1 MPLFRKNRDKSQAER
16 LAAWRLDSIPSRD
29 FSAEMD
35 ALLSELGLGTER
47 KRGVWIPSVG
57 SGPLFLRWLDDD
69 RVLAGFVALDDTHDP
84 GELTDL
90 LRRNLDPWLVWFAL
104 DDADTD
110 SLGVRFKLPLDAF
123 DRDAVLLGVETIAGL
138 AGDDD
143 VAGRAR
149 GLRATAAGEMEEQ
162 AAHARTREAL
172 AAGIEAAGLAAT
184 ERDGVWE
191 IAVERGVVQ
200 AIPRDTGESVL
211 FMHELAYDYGT
222 DRVEMLRWLLM
233 ASDWSGARI
242 GLAPLPGGEGAFA
255 AAAVAAAD
263 LRPQAVAWGVEQV
276 LRVADEYDDKTGQA

>member
-1 MPLFRKNRDKSQAER
+1 MPLFRKKRDKSQAER

-35 ALLSELGLGTER
+35 ALLAELGLGSER

-57 SGPLFLRWLDDD
+57 SGPLFLRWLDED
-69 RVLAGFVALDDTHDP
+69 RVLAGYVALNDTHDP
-84 GELTDL
+84 GELTGL
-90 LRRNLDPWLVWFAL
+90 LRRNLDPWLIWFAL
-104 DDADTD
+104 DAADSD
-110 SLGVRFKLPLDAF
+110 SLGARFKLPLDAF

-149 GLRATAAGEMEEQ
+149 GLRTTAAGEMEEQ

-191 IAVERGVVQ
+191 IEVERGVVQ

-222 DRVEMLRWLLM
+222 DHVDMLRWLLV

-255 AAAVAAAD
+255 AAAVAAVD
-263 LRPQAVAWGVEQV
+263 LQPQAVAWGVEQV